1 MVEDT
6 RHSKKVRTTS
16 SIRRHTQGAGC
27 GSLGN
32 AFEKKIAYPRHS
44 TMIMEKGA
52 IIMFEGSLQ
61 LRFLI

>member
-6 RHSKKVRTTS
+6 WHGQKVRTTA

-32 AFEKKIAYPRHS
+32 AFGNKIASPRHS

-52 IIMFEGSLQ
+52 IIML
-61 LRFLI
+61 